1 MEVEAM
7 RRMVKRREDGQKVA
21 VVVVEQDSRMVKE
34 IRKSSWNVKHK
45 CHVNYGKREL
55 DSYCRELPKEER

>member
-21 VVVVEQDSRMVKE
+21 VVAVEQNPRMAKE
-34 IRKSSWNVKHK
+34 IRKSNWNVKHK
-45 CHVNYGKREL
+45 YHVNYGKREL
-55 DSYCRELPKEER
+55 NGYCRELPKEER